1 MTEDRVYRKA
11 MSKEQ
16 ALEEIRQNAGTQF
29 DPLISNIFIE
39 TILEE
44 IK

>member
-16 ALEEIRQNAGTQF
+16 AVEEIRRNAGTQF
-29 DPLISNIFIE
+29 DPLIANIFIE

-44 IK
+44 VK